1 MTIQDLGSI
10 GELVGAVATV
20 ATLAYLA
27 IQIRANTRMMR
38 SHSRHVGQS
47 VTGNWALS
55 VAENGPLADVFARGL
70 AGPESL
76 TPAERIQFTLLF
88 SQIILGSEAAFHDV
102 SERVGSHAQLE
113 RALAGLLP
121 LLRSPGGRAYWRE
134 FSSRGGYPDAFRS
147 LLDIELSKSGSA
159 PAA

>member
-1 MTIQDLGSI
+1 VTIQDLGSI

-38 SHSRHVGQS
+38 SQARHVGQS
-47 VTGNWALS
+47 ITGNWALS

-88 SQIILGSEAAFHDV
+88 SQILLASEAAFHDV
-102 SERVGSHAQLE
+102 REGIGSNAQLE
-113 RALAGLLP
+113 RALGSISP

-147 LLDIELSKSGSA
+147 LLDAELSKGGPE